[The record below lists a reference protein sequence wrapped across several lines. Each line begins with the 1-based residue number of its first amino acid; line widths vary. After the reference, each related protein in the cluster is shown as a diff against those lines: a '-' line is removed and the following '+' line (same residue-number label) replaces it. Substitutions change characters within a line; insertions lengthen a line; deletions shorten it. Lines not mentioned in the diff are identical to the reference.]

1 MAPMQLERT
10 NLREQARRVLRAS
23 IITGELMP
31 GQLYTVGAFASKLG
45 VSATPI
51 REALGDL
58 ASFGLVEVV
67 RNRGFVVS
75 AVTEDDLDE
84 IVELRLLLEPPVVER
99 VAGRLTA
106 QEVSRCREYVE
117 QGITAA
123 TSGDLPG
130 FLEADR
136 EFHLTVISALRNRRL
151 VAFLSQLRDQT
162 RLYGLRALA
171 DAGRLLASAQEH
183 EELLKAVEEGDGVL
197 ARETM
202 VRHLMHTRGSWAGR
216 SESDE

>member
-1 MAPMQLERT
+1 MQLERL

-45 VSATPI
+45 VSATPV

-67 RNRGFVVS
+67 RNRGFVV
-75 AVTEDDLDE
+75 APVTEEDLDE
-84 IVELRLLLEPPVVER
+84 IVELRLLLEPPALER
-99 VAGRLTA
+99 VAGRLSRD
-106 QEVSRCREYVE
+106 EISRCRKYVE
-117 QGITAA
+117 QGIATAR
-123 TSGDLPG
+123 SGDLAG

-136 EFHLTVISALRNRRL
+136 EFHLTVVSALRNRRL

-171 DAGRLLASAQEH
+171 DQGLLLASAREH
-183 EELLKAVEEGDGVL
+183 EELLHAVEEGDAAG
-197 ARETM
+197 AREAM
-202 VRHLMHTRGSWAGR
+202 VRHLMHTRGAWAGR